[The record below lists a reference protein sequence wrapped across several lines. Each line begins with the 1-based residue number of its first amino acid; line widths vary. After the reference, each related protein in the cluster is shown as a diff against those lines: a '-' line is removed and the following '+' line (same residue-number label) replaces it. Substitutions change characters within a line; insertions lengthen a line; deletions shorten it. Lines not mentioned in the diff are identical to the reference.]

1 MDIKSVLAELKSR
14 MNKSV
19 EMVRSEFNSIR
30 TGKASPTLVEN
41 ITIDYYGTPTRVR
54 DLAGIST
61 PDPKLIV
68 IQPRDPTVLP
78 AIEKGIMQSSLGITP
93 SSDGKIIRLP
103 IPELSEE
110 RRVEFTK
117 LLKKMGEDGRISLR
131 NIRRDA
137 IEMIRKMEKEKTITE
152 DDKFKNEKVVQE
164 KTEEYIK
171 QIDEMVKHKEKE
183 IMEV

>member
-68 IQPRDPTVLP
+68 IQPWDPTVLP
-78 AIEKGIMQSSLGITP
+78 AIDKSAFFIKLNSSAKSGY
-93 SSDGKIIRLP
+93 
-103 IPELSEE
+103 
-110 RRVEFTK
+110 
-117 LLKKMGEDGRISLR
+117 
-131 NIRRDA
+131 A
-137 IEMIRKMEKEKTITE
+137 
-152 DDKFKNEKVVQE
+152 
-164 KTEEYIK
+164 
-171 QIDEMVKHKEKE
+171 
-183 IMEV
+183 